1 MSLSVIL
8 NTAAAALTNTE
19 FKIAV
24 TNNNIANAD
33 DPSYSRKTVSSGAI
47 SSTAA
52 LTVSTTN
59 RVADAY
65 LTKLTATSAAS
76 SAYDQAISSALTT
89 YDAAL
94 GTVNGGDDLSSRLQD
109 FQTSLTNLSTSGADS
124 GSKAKA
130 VAAATTLAG
139 TIQGLSSSIQSLRT
153 QANTDIASTVNE
165 INASTSTIADLNRQ
179 IVATSASG
187 GDVTDLEDQRDAA
200 LQTLSTDIGVSY
212 YVAPD
217 NTMQVYTSS
226 GDSLVSGKAN
236 ALSYSPASTLSATAT
251 YPDQISGI
259 TLAGRD
265 ITTSVTSGKLGGL
278 INLRD
283 DTLVQEQSKL
293 DSLSSALIS
302 AANTALNGGSAYP
315 PPSSLHGVTA
325 VDPSQAL
332 SGSGQLRVAVTDSS
346 GDVVSSTD
354 LDLSS
359 YSTVDDLV
367 TALNGIPGLS
377 AQLDSQGR
385 LSLQTSDATQ
395 GVALADMSA
404 SVGPSATG
412 VSAFFGLNNLFNG
425 SSASDIVVN
434 PAIANS
440 PDRLPTGT
448 LSTSSTLAV
457 GDIAV
462 ASGDTTTSDAL
473 NTVFGTPRSFTA
485 AGGMPTQST
494 SLQSYATD
502 FVSSAANVVSSAS
515 SAADAS
521 SAVFS
526 AAQSR
531 LQNFSG
537 VNTNEEMT
545 QLSALQQQYQANAQM
560 ISTARTL
567 FQTLV
572 TMMNAT

>member
-8 NTAAAALTNTE
+8 NTAAAALINTE

-24 TNNNIANAD
+24 TNNNVANAS
-33 DPSYSRKTVSSGAI
+33 DPNYSRKTVSSGAI
-47 SSTAA
+47 TSTAA
-52 LTVSTTN
+52 LTVSTTD

-65 LTKLTATSAAS
+65 LTKLTASSAGS

-109 FQTSLTNLSTSGADS
+109 FQTALTNLSTSGADS
-124 GSKAKA
+124 ASKAKA

-139 TIQGLSSSIQSLRT
+139 TIQGLSSTVQSLRT

-179 IVATSASG
+179 IVATTASG

-200 LQTLSTDIGVSY
+200 LQTLSGDIGVSY
-212 YVAPD
+212 FVGAD
-217 NTMQVYTSS
+217 NRMQVYTTS
-226 GDSLVSGKAN
+226 GDPLVADKAN
-236 ALSYSPASTLSATAT
+236 ALSYTPASTLSATAT

-259 TLAGRD
+259 TVGGRD

-283 DTLVQEQSKL
+283 DTLVQEQAKL
-293 DSLSSALIS
+293 DSFSSALIS
-302 AANTALNGGSAYP
+302 AANTALNSGSAYT
-315 PPSSLHGVTA
+315 PPSSLQGATA
-325 VDPSQAL
+325 VDPSQSL

-346 GDVVSSTD
+346 GTVVSSTD

-359 YSTVDDLV
+359 YGAVGDLV

-385 LSLQTSDATQ
+385 LSLQTGDSTQ
-395 GVALADMSA
+395 GVALADMGA
-404 SVGPSATG
+404 SVGPSGAG
-412 VSAFFGLNNLFNG
+412 VSAFFGLNNLFTG
-425 SSASDIVVN
+425 SSAADIVVN
-434 PAIANS
+434 PTIANA
-440 PDRLPTGT
+440 PDRLPTGA
-448 LSTSSTLAV
+448 LSTSSTLAA

-462 ASGDTTTSDAL
+462 ASGDTTGSDAL
-473 NTVFGTPRSFTA
+473 NAAFGAARTFTA
-485 AGGMPTQST
+485 AGGLPTQST

-502 FVSSAANVVSSAS
+502 FVSSAANVVASAS

-521 SAVFS
+521 SAVFT

-531 LQNFSG
+531 MQNFSG
-537 VNTNEEMT
+537 VNTNEELA
-545 QLSALQQQYQANAQM
+545 QLTALQQQYQANAQM

-572 TMMNAT
+572 TMMSAT

>member
-19 FKIAV
+19 FKIAT
-24 TNNNIANAD
+24 TNNNVANAS
-33 DPSYSRKTVSSGAI
+33 DPNYSRKTVSSGAI

-65 LTKLTATSAAS
+65 LTKLTASSAGS

-94 GTVNGGDDLSSRLQD
+94 GTVNAGDDLSSRLQD
-109 FQTSLTNLSTSGADS
+109 LQTAITNLSTSGADS
-124 GSKAKA
+124 ASKAKA

-139 TIQGLSSSIQSLRT
+139 TIQGLSSTVQSLRT

-179 IVATSASG
+179 IVATTASG
-187 GDVTDLEDQRDAA
+187 GDVTDLEDQRDTA
-200 LQTLSTDIGVSY
+200 LQTLSADIGVSY
-212 YVAPD
+212 FVDSD
-217 NTMQVYTSS
+217 NRMQVYTSS
-226 GDSLVSGKAN
+226 GDALVAGKAN
-236 ALSYSPASTLSATAT
+236 ALSYTPASTLSATAT
-251 YPDQISGI
+251 YPAQISGI
-259 TLAGRD
+259 TVGDRD

-283 DTLVQEQSKL
+283 DTLVQEQTKL
-293 DSLSSALIS
+293 DSFSSALIS
-302 AANTALNGGSAYP
+302 AANTATNAGSAYP
-315 PPSSLHGVTA
+315 PPSSLQGLTV
-325 VDPSQAL
+325 VDPSQSL

-346 GDVVSSTD
+346 GTLVSSTD
-354 LDLSS
+354 LDLTS
-359 YSTVDDLV
+359 YSTVGDLV
-367 TALNGIPGLS
+367 TALNGVPGLS

-385 LSLQTSDATQ
+385 LSIQTSDSTQ
-395 GVALADMSA
+395 GVAFADMSA
-404 SVGPSATG
+404 SVGPSGAG
-412 VSAFFGLNNLFNG
+412 VSDFFGLNNLFTG
-425 SSASDIVVN
+425 SGASDIAVN
-434 PAIANS
+434 ATIANA

-448 LSTSSTLAV
+448 LSTSGTLAA

-462 ASGDTTTSDAL
+462 ASGDTTGSDAL
-473 NTVFGTPRSFTA
+473 NTAFDAPRTFTA
-485 AGGMPTQST
+485 AGGLPTQST

-502 FVSSAANVVSSAS
+502 FVSSAANVVASAS

-521 SAVFS
+521 SAVFT

-531 LQNFSG
+531 MQNFSG
-537 VNTNEEMT
+537 VNTNEELA
-545 QLSALQQQYQANAQM
+545 QLTALQQQYQANAQM

-572 TMMNAT
+572 AMMSAT

>member
-19 FKIAV
+19 FKIA
-24 TNNNIANAD
+24 TANNNIANAS
-33 DPSYSRKTVSSGAI
+33 DPNYSRKTVTSGAI

-65 LTKLTATSAAS
+65 LTKLTASSSSA
-76 SAYDQAISSALTT
+76 SAYDQAISSSLTT

-94 GTVNGGDDLSSRLQD
+94 GAVNSGDDLSSRLQD
-109 FQTSLTNLSTSGADS
+109 FETSLTNLSTSGADS
-124 GSKAKA
+124 ASKAKA

-139 TIQGLSSSIQSLRT
+139 TIQGLSSTVQSLRT
-153 QANTDIASTVNE
+153 QANTDIASTINE
-165 INASTSTIADLNRQ
+165 INASTSSIADLNRQ
-179 IVATSASG
+179 IVATTASG
-187 GDVTDLEDQRDAA
+187 GDVTDLEDQRDTA
-200 LQTLSTDIGVSY
+200 LQTLSADIGVSY
-212 YVAPD
+212 FVAPD
-217 NTMQVYTSS
+217 NTMQVYTAS
-226 GDSLVSGKAN
+226 GDPLVSGKAN
-236 ALSYSPASTLSATAT
+236 ALSYTPASTLSATAT

-259 TLAGRD
+259 TVSGRD

-283 DTLVQEQSKL
+283 DTLVQEQAKL
-293 DSLSSALIS
+293 DSLSSTLIS
-302 AANTALNGGSAYP
+302 AANTALNGGTAYP
-315 PPSSLHGVTA
+315 PPTSLQGMTV
-325 VDPSQAL
+325 VDPSQSL
-332 SGSGQLRVAVTDSS
+332 SGSGQLRVAVTDS
-346 GDVVSSTD
+346 GGNVVSSAD

-359 YSTVDDLV
+359 YSTVGDLV

-377 AQLDSQGR
+377 AQLDAQGR
-385 LSLQTSDATQ
+385 LSLQTSDPSQ
-395 GVALADMSA
+395 GVALGDMSA
-404 SVGPSATG
+404 SVGPSGAG
-412 VSAFFGLNNLFNG
+412 VSAFFGLNNLFSG

-434 PAIANS
+434 PTIVNA
-440 PDRLPTGT
+440 PDRLPTGA
-448 LSTSSTLAV
+448 LSTSATLAA

-462 ASGDTTTSDAL
+462 ASGDTAGTDAL
-473 NTVFGTPRSFTA
+473 NAAFSATRSFTA
-485 AGGMPTQST
+485 AGGLPTQST

-502 FVSSAANVVSSAS
+502 FVSSAANVIANAS

-545 QLSALQQQYQANAQM
+545 QITALQQQYQANAQM
-560 ISTARTL
+560 ISTARDL